1 MTKIKSM
8 EDLLAHDLQDLRSAE
23 EQLIEA
29 LPKMAAAATAAPLKK
44 AFNEHLKL
52 TKTHLA
58 RLDKALEILGK
69 GPGTMKCKGMEGL
82 IKEGDEAIKDVTD
95 PQTLDAALIG
105 AAQRVEHYE
114 IAGYGT
120 ARAHAEELGLNNIA
134 DLLQMTLDEEGEAN
148 KHLTQI
154 AEGRMSTGVNE
165 RAAVH

>member
-8 EDLLAHDLQDLRSAE
+8 EDLLVHDLQDLRSAE
-23 EQLIEA
+23 EQLVEA
-29 LPKMAAAATAAPLKK
+29 LPKMAEAATAASLKK
-44 AFNEHLKL
+44 AFNDHLKQ
-52 TKTHLA
+52 TKTQLT
-58 RLDKALEILGK
+58 RVDKALQTMGK

-82 IKEGDEAIKDVTD
+82 IKEGDEAIKDVVD
-95 PQTLDAALIG
+95 PETLDAALIG

-120 ARAHAEELGLNNIA
+120 ARAHAEELGLNDIA
-134 DLLQMTLDEEGEAN
+134 DLLQITLDEEGEAN
-148 KHLTQI
+148 KLLTQI

>member
-95 PQTLDAALIG
+95 PATRDAALIG

-120 ARAHAEELGLNNIA
+120 ARAHAC
-134 DLLQMTLDEEGEAN
+134 LLYTSCRSRSSTTCPPHVRRCIPSIPIRPIQPGCASR
-148 KHLTQI
+148 
-154 AEGRMSTGVNE
+154 GRAT
-165 RAAVH
+165 R